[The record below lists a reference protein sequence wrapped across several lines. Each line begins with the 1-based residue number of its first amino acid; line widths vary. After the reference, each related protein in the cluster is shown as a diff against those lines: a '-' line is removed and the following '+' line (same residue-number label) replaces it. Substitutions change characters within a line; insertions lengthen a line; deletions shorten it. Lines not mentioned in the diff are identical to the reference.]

1 MNLAV
6 LIILVLLAVGCVS
19 QQANQQEV
27 IRIGVIA
34 PLTGPLADL
43 GESVRN
49 SIELNHAKNAPA
61 RIEVKFE
68 DDRSCNPAEAA
79 TAANKLINVD
89 NVSVLITV
97 CSSSTLAAVPIAESH
112 KITVVSPVAA
122 TPLLTNKSAYVF
134 RISASSVLSSQ
145 EAAKLAANLGF
156 RKAAIIYEQND
167 YPVGWKNSFRATFE
181 SLNGTVVEEEAFSSG
196 ETDFRTYLTKAREK
210 KPDLLLVTV
219 LSPLAGSNIVKQA
232 RELNIS
238 AQIIGNEILA
248 YQAFLKNSI
257 GYSEDVYASV
267 YKYNPDSAEFRQFI
281 RDYSNMFGKNVTEE
295 IYGAL
300 GYDAY
305 TLVLDAL
312 KTCSNRDCIKDYFDS
327 AINKEIKGISG
338 KFYINEEHDGIREFE
353 IRKIENGK
361 IGKVVI

>member
-1 MNLAV
+1 MKLTAF
-6 LIILVLLAVGCVS
+6 IILVLLAAGCVS
-19 QQANQQEV
+19 QQASRQETA
-27 IRIGVIA
+27 RIGVIA

-43 GESVRN
+43 GESVKN
-49 SIELNHAKNAPA
+49 SVELNHARNAPA

-97 CSSSTLAAVPIAESH
+97 CSSSTLAAVPIAEFH
-112 KITVVSPVAA
+112 KITVISPVAA

-145 EAAKLAANLGF
+145 EAAKLAAKLGF
-156 RKAAIIYEQND
+156 RRAAIIYEQND
-167 YPVGWKNSFRATFE
+167 YPVGWKNSFRTTFE
-181 SLNGTVVEEEAFSSG
+181 ALNGTVVDEQAFGSG
-196 ETDFRTYLTKAREK
+196 ETDFRTSLTKVKEK
-210 KPDLLLVTV
+210 NPDILLVIV
-219 LSPLAGSNIVKQA
+219 LSPLAGSNVVKQA

-248 YQAFLKNSI
+248 YQAFLKNSA
-257 GYSEDVYASV
+257 GYSEGVYASV
-267 YKYNPDSAEFRQFI
+267 YKYDPDSAEFRKFTE
-281 RDYSNMFGKNVTEE
+281 DYRKLFGKNVTEE

-312 KTCSNRDCIKDYFDS
+312 KACSIKECVKDYFDGLV
-327 AINKEIKGISG
+327 NKEIKGISG
-338 KFYINEEHDGIREFE
+338 KFYINEEHDGVREFE
-353 IRKIENGK
+353 IREIENGK
-361 IGKVVI
+361 VGGAVI